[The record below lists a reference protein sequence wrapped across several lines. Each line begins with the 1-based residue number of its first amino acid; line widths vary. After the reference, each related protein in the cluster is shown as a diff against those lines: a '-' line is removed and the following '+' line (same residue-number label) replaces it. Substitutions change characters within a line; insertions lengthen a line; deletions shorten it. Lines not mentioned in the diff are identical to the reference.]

1 MINVIG
7 LGPGNT
13 DYITKLGEKLIQN
26 SDVVIGGKRN
36 LESIVDFEGEKIEIS
51 SNLKEIVEYINNNK
65 HKQISVIASGDPL
78 IYGIGRYLSK
88 NIDKEDLNIVSGI
101 SSLQYI
107 FSKVH
112 IDMNDLYITSSHG
125 KTPDFDYVL
134 SHKKVCMVTDKI
146 IGPKEI
152 CKQILDRNLEKTI
165 VVGENL
171 SYDNERITIG
181 SPEDILNLDLVN
193 AKRFIDVGAGTGSV
207 SVEAAY
213 NYPNLEVISI
223 ERNDDALDLIN
234 KNVEKFNL
242 KNVEV
247 IKAYA
252 PIDIEGEVDAIFLGG
267 TGNRLNE
274 ILLWSKEKLVPGGRL
289 VANFIIVETFNET
302 LRLLREYG
310 FENIDVSVMN
320 ISKLEKLGRGEYFKP
335 LNPIYIISCEKG
347 RE

>member
-36 LESIVDFEGEKIEIS
+36 LESIIDFEGEKIEIS

-181 SPEDILNLDLVN
+181 SPEDILNLEDFD
-193 AKRFIDVGAGTGSV
+193 K
-207 SVEAAY
+207 
-213 NYPNLEVISI
+213 
-223 ERNDDALDLIN
+223 
-234 KNVEKFNL
+234 
-242 KNVEV
+242 
-247 IKAYA
+247 
-252 PIDIEGEVDAIFLGG
+252 
-267 TGNRLNE
+267 
-274 ILLWSKEKLVPGGRL
+274 
-289 VANFIIVETFNET
+289 
-302 LRLLREYG
+302 
-310 FENIDVSVMN
+310 
-320 ISKLEKLGRGEYFKP
+320 
-335 LNPIYIISCEKG
+335 
-347 RE
+347 

>member
-36 LESIVDFEGEKIEIS
+36 LESIIDFEVEKIEIS

-181 SPEDILNLDLVN
+181 SPEDILNLEDFDMCV
-193 AKRFIDVGAGTGSV
+193 V
-207 SVEAAY
+207 
-213 NYPNLEVISI
+213 VI
-223 ERNDDALDLIN
+223 LD
-234 KNVEKFNL
+234 KN
-242 KNVEV
+242 
-247 IKAYA
+247 
-252 PIDIEGEVDAIFLGG
+252 
-267 TGNRLNE
+267 
-274 ILLWSKEKLVPGGRL
+274 
-289 VANFIIVETFNET
+289 
-302 LRLLREYG
+302 
-310 FENIDVSVMN
+310 
-320 ISKLEKLGRGEYFKP
+320 
-335 LNPIYIISCEKG
+335 
-347 RE
+347 

>member
-36 LESIVDFEGEKIEIS
+36 LESIVYFEGEKIEIS

-181 SPEDILNLDLVN
+181 RPEDIL
-193 AKRFIDVGAGTGSV
+193 
-207 SVEAAY
+207 
-213 NYPNLEVISI
+213 
-223 ERNDDALDLIN
+223 
-234 KNVEKFNL
+234 
-242 KNVEV
+242 
-247 IKAYA
+247 
-252 PIDIEGEVDAIFLGG
+252 
-267 TGNRLNE
+267 
-274 ILLWSKEKLVPGGRL
+274 
-289 VANFIIVETFNET
+289 
-302 LRLLREYG
+302 
-310 FENIDVSVMN
+310 
-320 ISKLEKLGRGEYFKP
+320 KLEDFDMCVVVILDK
-335 LNPIYIISCEKG
+335 N
-347 RE
+347 

>member
-65 HKQISVIASGDPL
+65 HKQISVRASGDPL

-181 SPEDILNLDLVN
+181 SPEDILNLEDFDMCV
-193 AKRFIDVGAGTGSV
+193 V
-207 SVEAAY
+207 
-213 NYPNLEVISI
+213 VI
-223 ERNDDALDLIN
+223 LD
-234 KNVEKFNL
+234 KN
-242 KNVEV
+242 
-247 IKAYA
+247 
-252 PIDIEGEVDAIFLGG
+252 
-267 TGNRLNE
+267 
-274 ILLWSKEKLVPGGRL
+274 
-289 VANFIIVETFNET
+289 
-302 LRLLREYG
+302 
-310 FENIDVSVMN
+310 
-320 ISKLEKLGRGEYFKP
+320 
-335 LNPIYIISCEKG
+335 
-347 RE
+347 

>member
-36 LESIVDFEGEKIEIS
+36 LESIIDFEGEKIEIS

-181 SPEDILNLDLVN
+181 SPEDILNLEDFDMCVV
-193 AKRFIDVGAGTGSV
+193 FI
-207 SVEAAY
+207 
-213 NYPNLEVISI
+213 
-223 ERNDDALDLIN
+223 LD
-234 KNVEKFNL
+234 KN
-242 KNVEV
+242 
-247 IKAYA
+247 
-252 PIDIEGEVDAIFLGG
+252 
-267 TGNRLNE
+267 
-274 ILLWSKEKLVPGGRL
+274 
-289 VANFIIVETFNET
+289 
-302 LRLLREYG
+302 
-310 FENIDVSVMN
+310 
-320 ISKLEKLGRGEYFKP
+320 
-335 LNPIYIISCEKG
+335 
-347 RE
+347 

>member
-36 LESIVDFEGEKIEIS
+36 LESIIDFEGEKIEIS

-65 HKQISVIASGDPL
+65 HKQISVIASGDSL

-134 SHKKVCMVTDKI
+134 SHKKVCMVTDKK

-181 SPEDILNLDLVN
+181 SPEDILNLEDFDMCV
-193 AKRFIDVGAGTGSV
+193 V
-207 SVEAAY
+207 
-213 NYPNLEVISI
+213 VI
-223 ERNDDALDLIN
+223 LD
-234 KNVEKFNL
+234 KN
-242 KNVEV
+242 
-247 IKAYA
+247 
-252 PIDIEGEVDAIFLGG
+252 
-267 TGNRLNE
+267 
-274 ILLWSKEKLVPGGRL
+274 
-289 VANFIIVETFNET
+289 
-302 LRLLREYG
+302 
-310 FENIDVSVMN
+310 
-320 ISKLEKLGRGEYFKP
+320 
-335 LNPIYIISCEKG
+335 
-347 RE
+347 

>member
-78 IYGIGRYLSK
+78 IYGIGRYLYK

-181 SPEDILNLDLVN
+181 SPEDIL
-193 AKRFIDVGAGTGSV
+193 
-207 SVEAAY
+207 
-213 NYPNLEVISI
+213 
-223 ERNDDALDLIN
+223 
-234 KNVEKFNL
+234 
-242 KNVEV
+242 
-247 IKAYA
+247 
-252 PIDIEGEVDAIFLGG
+252 
-267 TGNRLNE
+267 
-274 ILLWSKEKLVPGGRL
+274 
-289 VANFIIVETFNET
+289 
-302 LRLLREYG
+302 
-310 FENIDVSVMN
+310 
-320 ISKLEKLGRGEYFKP
+320 KLEDFDMCVVVILDK
-335 LNPIYIISCEKG
+335 N
-347 RE
+347 

>member
-36 LESIVDFEGEKIEIS
+36 LESIIDFEGEKIEIS

-181 SPEDILNLDLVN
+181 SPEDILNLED
-193 AKRFIDVGAGTGSV
+193 F
-207 SVEAAY
+207 
-213 NYPNLEVISI
+213 
-223 ERNDDALDLIN
+223 
-234 KNVEKFNL
+234 
-242 KNVEV
+242 
-247 IKAYA
+247 
-252 PIDIEGEVDAIFLGG
+252 
-267 TGNRLNE
+267 
-274 ILLWSKEKLVPGGRL
+274 
-289 VANFIIVETFNET
+289 
-302 LRLLREYG
+302 
-310 FENIDVSVMN
+310 
-320 ISKLEKLGRGEYFKP
+320 
-335 LNPIYIISCEKG
+335 
-347 RE
+347 

>member
-65 HKQISVIASGDPL
+65 HKQISVIASGEPL

-181 SPEDILNLDLVN
+181 SPEDIL
-193 AKRFIDVGAGTGSV
+193 
-207 SVEAAY
+207 
-213 NYPNLEVISI
+213 
-223 ERNDDALDLIN
+223 
-234 KNVEKFNL
+234 
-242 KNVEV
+242 
-247 IKAYA
+247 
-252 PIDIEGEVDAIFLGG
+252 
-267 TGNRLNE
+267 
-274 ILLWSKEKLVPGGRL
+274 
-289 VANFIIVETFNET
+289 
-302 LRLLREYG
+302 
-310 FENIDVSVMN
+310 
-320 ISKLEKLGRGEYFKP
+320 KLEDFDMCVVVILDK
-335 LNPIYIISCEKG
+335 N
-347 RE
+347 

>member
-181 SPEDILNLDLVN
+181 SPEDILNLENFDMCV
-193 AKRFIDVGAGTGSV
+193 V
-207 SVEAAY
+207 
-213 NYPNLEVISI
+213 VI
-223 ERNDDALDLIN
+223 LD
-234 KNVEKFNL
+234 KN
-242 KNVEV
+242 
-247 IKAYA
+247 
-252 PIDIEGEVDAIFLGG
+252 
-267 TGNRLNE
+267 
-274 ILLWSKEKLVPGGRL
+274 
-289 VANFIIVETFNET
+289 
-302 LRLLREYG
+302 
-310 FENIDVSVMN
+310 
-320 ISKLEKLGRGEYFKP
+320 
-335 LNPIYIISCEKG
+335 
-347 RE
+347 

>member
-65 HKQISVIASGDPL
+65 HKKISVIASGDPL

-181 SPEDILNLDLVN
+181 SPEDILNLEDFDMCV
-193 AKRFIDVGAGTGSV
+193 V
-207 SVEAAY
+207 
-213 NYPNLEVISI
+213 VI
-223 ERNDDALDLIN
+223 LD
-234 KNVEKFNL
+234 KN
-242 KNVEV
+242 
-247 IKAYA
+247 
-252 PIDIEGEVDAIFLGG
+252 
-267 TGNRLNE
+267 
-274 ILLWSKEKLVPGGRL
+274 
-289 VANFIIVETFNET
+289 
-302 LRLLREYG
+302 
-310 FENIDVSVMN
+310 
-320 ISKLEKLGRGEYFKP
+320 
-335 LNPIYIISCEKG
+335 
-347 RE
+347 

>member
-26 SDVVIGGKRN
+26 SDVVIGGKKN
-36 LESIVDFEGEKIEIS
+36 LESIIDFEGEKIEIS

-181 SPEDILNLDLVN
+181 SPEDILNLEDFDMCV
-193 AKRFIDVGAGTGSV
+193 V
-207 SVEAAY
+207 
-213 NYPNLEVISI
+213 VI
-223 ERNDDALDLIN
+223 LD
-234 KNVEKFNL
+234 KN
-242 KNVEV
+242 
-247 IKAYA
+247 
-252 PIDIEGEVDAIFLGG
+252 
-267 TGNRLNE
+267 
-274 ILLWSKEKLVPGGRL
+274 
-289 VANFIIVETFNET
+289 
-302 LRLLREYG
+302 
-310 FENIDVSVMN
+310 
-320 ISKLEKLGRGEYFKP
+320 
-335 LNPIYIISCEKG
+335 
-347 RE
+347 

>member
-7 LGPGNT
+7 LGPGNA

-36 LESIVDFEGEKIEIS
+36 LESIIDFEGEKIEIS

-181 SPEDILNLDLVN
+181 SPEDILNLEDFDMCV
-193 AKRFIDVGAGTGSV
+193 V
-207 SVEAAY
+207 
-213 NYPNLEVISI
+213 VI
-223 ERNDDALDLIN
+223 LD
-234 KNVEKFNL
+234 KN
-242 KNVEV
+242 
-247 IKAYA
+247 
-252 PIDIEGEVDAIFLGG
+252 
-267 TGNRLNE
+267 
-274 ILLWSKEKLVPGGRL
+274 
-289 VANFIIVETFNET
+289 
-302 LRLLREYG
+302 
-310 FENIDVSVMN
+310 
-320 ISKLEKLGRGEYFKP
+320 
-335 LNPIYIISCEKG
+335 
-347 RE
+347 

>member
-36 LESIVDFEGEKIEIS
+36 LESIIDFELEKIEIS

-181 SPEDILNLDLVN
+181 SPEDILNLEDFDMCV
-193 AKRFIDVGAGTGSV
+193 V
-207 SVEAAY
+207 
-213 NYPNLEVISI
+213 VI
-223 ERNDDALDLIN
+223 LD
-234 KNVEKFNL
+234 KN
-242 KNVEV
+242 
-247 IKAYA
+247 
-252 PIDIEGEVDAIFLGG
+252 
-267 TGNRLNE
+267 
-274 ILLWSKEKLVPGGRL
+274 
-289 VANFIIVETFNET
+289 
-302 LRLLREYG
+302 
-310 FENIDVSVMN
+310 
-320 ISKLEKLGRGEYFKP
+320 
-335 LNPIYIISCEKG
+335 
-347 RE
+347 

>member
-36 LESIVDFEGEKIEIS
+36 LESIVDFEGEK
-51 SNLKEIVEYINNNK
+51 IVEYINNNK

-181 SPEDILNLDLVN
+181 SPEDILNLEDFDMCV
-193 AKRFIDVGAGTGSV
+193 V
-207 SVEAAY
+207 
-213 NYPNLEVISI
+213 VI
-223 ERNDDALDLIN
+223 LD
-234 KNVEKFNL
+234 KN
-242 KNVEV
+242 
-247 IKAYA
+247 
-252 PIDIEGEVDAIFLGG
+252 
-267 TGNRLNE
+267 
-274 ILLWSKEKLVPGGRL
+274 
-289 VANFIIVETFNET
+289 
-302 LRLLREYG
+302 
-310 FENIDVSVMN
+310 
-320 ISKLEKLGRGEYFKP
+320 
-335 LNPIYIISCEKG
+335 
-347 RE
+347 

>member
-36 LESIVDFEGEKIEIS
+36 LESIIDFEGEKIEIS

-152 CKQILDRNLEKTI
+152 CNQILDRNLEKTI

-181 SPEDILNLDLVN
+181 SPEDIL
-193 AKRFIDVGAGTGSV
+193 
-207 SVEAAY
+207 
-213 NYPNLEVISI
+213 
-223 ERNDDALDLIN
+223 
-234 KNVEKFNL
+234 
-242 KNVEV
+242 
-247 IKAYA
+247 
-252 PIDIEGEVDAIFLGG
+252 
-267 TGNRLNE
+267 
-274 ILLWSKEKLVPGGRL
+274 
-289 VANFIIVETFNET
+289 
-302 LRLLREYG
+302 
-310 FENIDVSVMN
+310 
-320 ISKLEKLGRGEYFKP
+320 KLEDFDMCVVVILDK
-335 LNPIYIISCEKG
+335 N
-347 RE
+347 

>member
-171 SYDNERITIG
+171 SYDNERITIC
-181 SPEDILNLDLVN
+181 SPEDIL
-193 AKRFIDVGAGTGSV
+193 
-207 SVEAAY
+207 
-213 NYPNLEVISI
+213 
-223 ERNDDALDLIN
+223 
-234 KNVEKFNL
+234 
-242 KNVEV
+242 
-247 IKAYA
+247 
-252 PIDIEGEVDAIFLGG
+252 
-267 TGNRLNE
+267 
-274 ILLWSKEKLVPGGRL
+274 
-289 VANFIIVETFNET
+289 
-302 LRLLREYG
+302 
-310 FENIDVSVMN
+310 
-320 ISKLEKLGRGEYFKP
+320 KLEDFDMCVVVILDK
-335 LNPIYIISCEKG
+335 N
-347 RE
+347 

>member
-181 SPEDILNLDLVN
+181 SPEDILNLEDFDRCV
-193 AKRFIDVGAGTGSV
+193 V
-207 SVEAAY
+207 
-213 NYPNLEVISI
+213 VI
-223 ERNDDALDLIN
+223 LD
-234 KNVEKFNL
+234 KN
-242 KNVEV
+242 
-247 IKAYA
+247 
-252 PIDIEGEVDAIFLGG
+252 
-267 TGNRLNE
+267 
-274 ILLWSKEKLVPGGRL
+274 
-289 VANFIIVETFNET
+289 
-302 LRLLREYG
+302 
-310 FENIDVSVMN
+310 
-320 ISKLEKLGRGEYFKP
+320 
-335 LNPIYIISCEKG
+335 
-347 RE
+347 